1 MKALTHRV
9 LAWRTRQRLK
19 KGGSVARTNIPY
31 YESQKV
37 GLIFS
42 VEDME
47 KHEAIKHLVHML
59 EQDKKQ
65 VTVLSY
71 LPKGKENYK
80 FKFDFFSETSF
91 TLSGNVKSE
100 NILNFINTKFDYIF
114 HIDPRCENIMI
125 DYILVQSKATCRIG
139 ICENNKTEFYE
150 LIYKPTSGK
159 NIKSI
164 VEEVLNYTKALTK
177 V

>member
-1 MKALTHRV
+1 MKALTQRV

-19 KGGSVARTNIPY
+19 KGGSIARTNTPY
-31 YESQKV
+31 LESQNI

-47 KHEAIKHLVHML
+47 KHEAIKHFVHLL

-71 LPKGKENYK
+71 LPKGKENYE
-80 FKFDFFSETSF
+80 FKFDFFSETDF
-91 TLSGNVKSE
+91 TLSGKVKSE
-100 NILNFINTKFDYIF
+100 SVLKFINTKFDYIF
-114 HIDPRCENIMI
+114 HIDPRCENILI
-125 DYILVQSKATCRIG
+125 DHILVQSKATCRIG
-139 ICENNKTEFYE
+139 ICANNKTEFYE
-150 LIYKPTSGK
+150 FIYKPTSGEAMK
-159 NIKSI
+159 NI
-164 VEEVLNYTKALTK
+164 VEEILNYTKALTK

>member
-19 KGGSVARTNIPY
+19 KGGAFARTNIPY
-31 YESQKV
+31 FESQKV

-42 VEDME
+42 VEDIE
-47 KHEAIKHLVHML
+47 KHEAIKHLVHLL

-71 LPKGKENYK
+71 LPVGKENHE
-80 FKFDFFSETSF
+80 FKYDFFSETDF
-91 TLSGNVKSE
+91 TLTGKVNSE
-100 NILNFINTKFDYIF
+100 NILKFINTKFDFIF
-114 HIDPRCENIMI
+114 HIDPRCENILI
-125 DYILVQSKATCRIG
+125 DNILVQSKATCRVG
-139 ICENNKTEFYE
+139 ICANNKTEFYE
-150 LIYKPTSGK
+150 FIYRPTSGK
-159 NIKSI
+159 NMKDI

>member
-1 MKALTHRV
+1 M
-9 LAWRTRQRLK
+9 
-19 KGGSVARTNIPY
+19 SRTNIPY

-71 LPKGKENYK
+71 LPKGKENYE

-114 HIDPRCENIMI
+114 HIDPRCENMAGHKQLRLLLQRNN
-125 DYILVQSKATCRIG
+125 LVG
-139 ICENNKTEFYE
+139 H
-150 LIYKPTSGK
+150 L
-159 NIKSI
+159 
-164 VEEVLNYTKALTK
+164 LL
-177 V
+177 